1 MFSSFLYRTLYFAS
15 FLYCVFDFCE
25 ALPTPTMYS
34 CRTRLKNRSTQ
45 TRIAQTWARA
55 FLVALWHAC
64 FFYFSSQ
71 RPLSRV
77 CAFCAIADST
87 SLPTLSSFFKASL
100 TLMPSGHIMCDIFSP
115 ALEPWPHSSDFLSHC
130 LLVTS
135 ISYCFPQLRYRT
147 SILIIRYQRECAQKE
162 IYCPP
167 LRLQCCPFC
176 FSACQ
181 GDFPVSWRGRDHFQ
195 LIVRVGVWI
204 IDHQIILVQ
213 FILFF
218 KSS

>member
-1 MFSSFLYRTLYFAS
+1 MGTCFSRRAMACLFFFIFLHKGPFLAFAHFVLS
-15 FLYCVFDFCE
+15 LILPACRPFPLFL
-25 ALPTPTMYS
+25 
-34 CRTRLKNRSTQ
+34 K
-45 TRIAQTWARA
+45 
-55 FLVALWHAC
+55 
-64 FFYFSSQ
+64 
-71 RPLSRV
+71 PLSPLCLAV
-77 CAFCAIADST
+77 T
-87 SLPTLSSFFKASL
+87 SCVIFFHL
-100 TLMPSGHIMCDIFSP
+100 
-115 ALEPWPHSSDFLSHC
+115 PWPHSSDFLSHC